1 MNLEK
6 LAIHGDIV
14 VGDVV
19 EFTGCSQEQINW
31 GNNDDPWMLQKG
43 KCYVVEQVEVHR
55 QHTKLKLQ
63 GIEGMFN
70 SVCFIDI
77 DDLLDL

>member
-1 MNLEK
+1 MKISEYQK
-6 LAIHGDIV
+6 FGDIH

-19 EFTGCSQEQINW
+19 EFLGCSKEQINW
-31 GNNDDPWMLQKG
+31 GSNDDPHMLNKG
-43 KCYVVEQVEVHR
+43 KCYIVEAVEVHR
-55 QHTKLKLQ
+55 QHTKIKLQ